1 MYVGCSE
8 LGGGF
13 IWVFLRGIFFP
24 SVGFFL
30 CFFPLEVVGVILLN
44 CLCVPPALLVCS
56 STLLSV
62 VVVLSVFD
70 EFYLALHSW
79 RLITIVCWSLSQ
91 CVACKGC
98 CMLGT

>member
-8 LGGGF
+8 LGVFCLGF
-13 IWVFLRGIFFP
+13 SQRDFFP

-30 CFFPLEVVGVILLN
+30 CFFPLEDVGVILLN

-70 EFYLALHSW
+70 DFYLALHSG
-79 RLITIVCWSLSQ
+79 RLITIVCLSLSQ
-91 CVACKGC
+91 FVACKGC